1 MRDDSLLARQRRAAL
16 VVTLAFAI
24 AGLPGCGSPPEPSSG
39 SVLFPLAKGHVWTYR
54 VTTELE
60 SEAPSS
66 RELTLR
72 TLGPEAM
79 PLLDGQHAWRR
90 RSDDGVE
97 YWLRSDATGIYRVAS
112 KSDLM
117 EDPLPDKPVR
127 FVLKA
132 PYVVGTQW
140 QAPTTAY
147 LLMRRSDFPR
157 EIRHTH
163 KNISMQYRIEAVNE
177 AVDTPAGR
185 FDKCL
190 RVKGSASAR
199 VYVDPSSGWRDLPL
213 TTLEWYC
220 PGVGLARLERLEPV
234 ASPFLTG
241 GTLKMELA
249 AWQ

>member
-1 MRDDSLLARQRRAAL
+1 MGVPFSFAFLAAGLIGTAAL
-16 VVTLAFAI
+16 AM
-24 AGLPGCGSPPEPSSG
+24 LPGCGGPAAGNP
-39 SVLFPLAKGHVWTYR
+39 LFPLERGHAWTYR

-60 SEAPSS
+60 NEAPQS

-72 TLGPEAM
+72 TLGAE
-79 PLLDGQHAWRR
+79 PLPGLDGQPAWRR
-90 RSDDGVE
+90 RSDDGVD

-112 KSDLM
+112 KNDLM
-117 EDPLPDKPVR
+117 EDPVADTPAR

-140 QAPTTAY
+140 QASTTAY

-163 KNISMQYRIEAVNE
+163 KNLSMQYQIEAIGEVLN
-177 AVDTPAGR
+177 TPAGR
-185 FDKCL
+185 FENCL

-199 VYVDPSSGWRDLPL
+199 VYVDPTSGWRDLPL

-220 PGVGLARLERLEPV
+220 PGVGLARLERTEPV

-241 GTLKMELA
+241 GSLTMELA
-249 AWQ
+249 SWQ

>member
-1 MRDDSLLARQRRAAL
+1 MRPPALLIAAL
-16 VVTLAFAI
+16 VLAAL
-24 AGLPGCGSPPEPSSG
+24 AALSGCGSPSAGDS
-39 SVLFPLAKGHVWTYR
+39 LFPLAKGHVWTYR
-54 VTTELE
+54 VTTKLE
-60 SEAPSS
+60 DDAPQS

-72 TLGPEAM
+72 TLGAEAL
-79 PLLDGQHAWRR
+79 PLLDGQEAWRR
-90 RSDDGVE
+90 RSDDGVD

-112 KSDLM
+112 KNDLM
-117 EDPLPDKPVR
+117 QDPQPDKPAR

-132 PYVVGTQW
+132 PFVVGTQW
-140 QAPTTAY
+140 QAGTTAY

-163 KNISMQYRIEAVNE
+163 KNIAMQYQIEAVDQ
-177 AVDTPAGR
+177 ALDTPAGR

-190 RVKGSASAR
+190 RVKGVASAR
-199 VYVDPSSGWRDLPL
+199 VYVDPTSGWRDLPL

-234 ASPFLTG
+234 VSPFLTG
-241 GTLKMELA
+241 GTLTMELA